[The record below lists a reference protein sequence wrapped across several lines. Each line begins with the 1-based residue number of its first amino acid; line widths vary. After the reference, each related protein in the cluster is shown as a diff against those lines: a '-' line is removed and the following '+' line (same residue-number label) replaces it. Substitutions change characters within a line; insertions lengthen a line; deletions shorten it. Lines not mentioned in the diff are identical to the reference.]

1 MKWQIV
7 KNQQGQ
13 VHISQLQ
20 LFVPKEFFT
29 EVFKIKDHYIDLKG
43 MQFVNRTIGEFSK
56 DNAKLSLNYK
66 F

>member
-1 MKWQIV
+1 MKWRIG

-29 EVFKIKDHYIDLKG
+29 EV
-43 MQFVNRTIGEFSK
+43 
-56 DNAKLSLNYK
+56 
-66 F
+66 